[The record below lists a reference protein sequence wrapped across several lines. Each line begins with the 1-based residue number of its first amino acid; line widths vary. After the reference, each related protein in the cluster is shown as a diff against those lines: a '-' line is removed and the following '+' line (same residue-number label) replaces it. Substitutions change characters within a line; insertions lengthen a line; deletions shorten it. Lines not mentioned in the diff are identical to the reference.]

1 LRIVSGIYKGRT
13 INPPKGFHA
22 RPTTDYARESLFNI
36 LGNRYN
42 FSELDVLDLF
52 AGTGSISYEFASREV
67 NSIELVELN
76 RVNYRFIIS
85 TIRDLGL
92 STIKSY
98 NTDARIYLR
107 KAGNRFDIAFAD
119 PPYDLPWLTDIPEL
133 VRESS
138 VLKPGGILILEHP
151 RHITFKGSVGFF
163 EHRFYGS
170 VNFSFF
176 RFGTGS

>member
-1 LRIVSGIYKGRT
+1 MRIVSGIYRGRN
-13 INPPKGFHA
+13 INPPKGFRA

-52 AGTGSISYEFASREV
+52 SGTGSISYEFASREV

-76 RVNYRFIIS
+76 RLNYRFIMS
-85 TIRDLGL
+85 TIRDLGIK
-92 STIKSY
+92 SIKSY
-98 NTDARIYLR
+98 NTDVRIYLR
-107 KAGNRFDIAFAD
+107 KAENRFDIIFAD
-119 PPYDLPWLTDIPEL
+119 PPYELEWLTEIPQM
-133 VRESS
+133 VSKAS
-138 VLKPGGILILEHP
+138 ILKPGGILIVEHP
-151 RHITFKGSVGFF
+151 QRVTFSGQAGLI

-176 RFGTGS
+176 RFD